1 MVILA
6 GLGDRRI
13 SLWRESIFGGI
24 MRRADLRSKMS
35 PKVGS
40 SMKRII
46 SVTLFGAALLFP
58 AGGARAQ
65 DVKTYGGRLSP
76 VPLTVAMQVDV
87 AGSGSV
93 TATLTSTK
101 LSITGNF
108 EGLRS
113 PATVAR
119 IHKGT
124 KPGIRGPAL
133 FDLKVSTGSSGTI
146 SGAFDLT
153 AAQVQELAQGRY
165 YVQLHSE
172 KAPEGNLWGWLLLQ
186 ESRR

>member
-1 MVILA
+1 
-6 GLGDRRI
+6 
-13 SLWRESIFGGI
+13 
-24 MRRADLRSKMS
+24 MS
-35 PKVGS
+35 PKAGS
-40 SMKRII
+40 SMKRILT
-46 SVTLFGAALLFP
+46 VALFGVVLLSP
-58 AGGARAQ
+58 VGGAKAQ
-65 DVKTYGGRLSP
+65 DVKTYTARLSP
-76 VPLTVAMQVDV
+76 VPLTVAMQADI

-93 TATLTSTK
+93 TAALTSTK
-101 LSITGNF
+101 LAITGSF

-119 IHKGT
+119 IHRGP

-133 FDLKVSTGSSGTI
+133 FDLKASTGSSGTI

-172 KAPEGNLWGWLLLQ
+172 KAPDGNLWGWLLLQ